1 LVQFA
6 ASVAIVSC
14 PGGPKVQTVCRT
26 RLLSIN
32 MRANRIYR
40 SLVARIPALPHLI
53 TFYPKHLAP
62 ELLSRF

>member
-1 LVQFA
+1 
-6 ASVAIVSC
+6 
-14 PGGPKVQTVCRT
+14 
-26 RLLSIN
+26 